1 MHHFLIV
8 FLQVLLRLVNGVLAM
23 LIGAKTLTHLVRPV
37 CSTAVATADAIT
49 KEIISSAL
57 AVGLIDMENQAHA
70 EAGESPTE
78 VSAME

>member
-49 KEIISSAL
+49 KK
-57 AVGLIDMENQAHA
+57 GQGDQTKG
-70 EAGESPTE
+70 EARTE
-78 VSAME
+78 EG